1 MRALLLALVVANLI
15 FLAWAQGWL
24 APGLP
29 GPRAGLGEPQRL
41 ANQVRPEW
49 VRVVPAPSG
58 SESGSGGGSAS
69 ASASA
74 SAGASANVAEA
85 SEDRESG
92 PACLEAGPLDAA
104 SLPAG
109 QAVLEAAALPVGRW
123 AQTSDTD
130 GRVWL
135 RVDQADAALQA
146 KLLALPAAD
155 LAGGF
160 KPCRVS

>member
-1 MRALLLALVVANLI
+1 MRALLLALVVANLL

-49 VRVVPAPSG
+49 VRVVPAQSG
-58 SESGSGGGSAS
+58 SESESGSGGGSAS

-74 SAGASANVAEA
+74 SASVAEA
-85 SEDRESG
+85 SEARESG
-92 PACLEAGPLDAA
+92 QACLEAGPLDAA

-109 QAVLEAAALPVGRW
+109 QAVLEAAALLVGRW

-146 KLLALPAAD
+146 KLRALPAAD